1 MKKFK
6 GVILNL
12 FQNPYQKKTTSNQ
25 QTGSRNRVRDDGKMK
40 GFTLIELLVVVLII
54 GILAAVALPQ
64 YELAV
69 EKARLAEAYA
79 LGRSIGQAQEVY
91 KLANGVYT
99 NDFSQLDFNAPCRV
113 ADETKND
120 VIYCSDF
127 RFYLYNSMDFHM
139 QISSLRGEYWLD
151 LVYPDKW
158 ICVHFESSKKGAR
171 LCRSLAGR
179 SGEKSHSETIRY
191 PLN

>member
-1 MKKFK
+1 
-6 GVILNL
+6 
-12 FQNPYQKKTTSNQ
+12 
-25 QTGSRNRVRDDGKMK
+25 MK

-127 RFYLYNSMDFHM
+127 RFYLYNGGTHM

-158 ICVHFESSKKGAR
+158 ICIYFESSKKGAR

-179 SGEKSHSETIRY
+179 SGEKYHIDGTIRY

>member
-1 MKKFK
+1 
-6 GVILNL
+6 
-12 FQNPYQKKTTSNQ
+12 
-25 QTGSRNRVRDDGKMK
+25 MK

-113 ADETKND
+113 ENA
-120 VIYCSDF
+120 IMYCSDF
-127 RFYLYNSMDFHM
+127 RFYLYSGNGFHM
-139 QISSLRGEYWLD
+139 QISSVRGGYWLD
-151 LVYPDKW
+151 LLYPDKW
-158 ICVHFESSKKGAR
+158 VCVHLKSSEKGSR
-171 LCRSLAGR
+171 LCRSLAGGP
-179 SGEKSHSETIRY
+179 GEMSSTEMRY